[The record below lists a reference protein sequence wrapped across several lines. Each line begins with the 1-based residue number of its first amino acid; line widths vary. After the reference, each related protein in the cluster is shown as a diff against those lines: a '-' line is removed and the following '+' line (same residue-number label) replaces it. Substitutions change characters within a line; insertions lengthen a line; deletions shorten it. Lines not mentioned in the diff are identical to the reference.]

1 MDDLQTD
8 VAKPRLSAGLVVAL
22 TVGLTA
28 VLMAFRLGWVEPA
41 NPLITPKGWAV
52 LPFAGVLA
60 LGLAVVIGLAWA
72 NRGRWRAVL
81 RPNRGRVI
89 GALVLGFVT
98 PFGVINWGPW
108 LLGFLVLFTL
118 TGSAGGGGP
127 GQWVAALGIFTFVT
141 VLWFPVA
148 SLIVSG
154 IQRRAVRVAIFALM
168 FWATYAGFLVAV
180 GTHGL

>member
-1 MDDLQTD
+1 M
-8 VAKPRLSAGLVVAL
+8 AL
-22 TVGLTA
+22 
-28 VLMAFRLGWVEPA
+28 RLGWIERA
-41 NPLITPKGWAV
+41 NPEIVPKGWAV

-72 NRGRWRAVL
+72 NKGRWRGVL

-127 GQWVAALGIFTFVT
+127 GQWFAALGIFAAVT
-141 VLWFPVA
+141 VLWYPVA

-154 IQRRAVRVAIFALM
+154 IQSRVVRVAIFALM
-168 FWATYAGFLVAV
+168 FWAIYAGFLVFV
-180 GTHGL
+180 GTRGL